1 MNFETKMDPR
11 ESFYQSD
18 TSSKN
23 TVSTLD
29 DAIGANDIFGRI
41 QTGWYHVLIT
51 RLAFACI

>member
-1 MNFETKMDPR
+1 MDPR